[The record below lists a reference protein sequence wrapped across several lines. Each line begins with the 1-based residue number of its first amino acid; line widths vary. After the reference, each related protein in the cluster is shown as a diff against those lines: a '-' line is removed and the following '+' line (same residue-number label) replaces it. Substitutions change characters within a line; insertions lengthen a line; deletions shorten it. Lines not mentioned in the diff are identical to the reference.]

1 METTFLQKLAT
12 EINQKHP
19 TSLED
24 VCMVFPSKRSGLF
37 FKKEL
42 AKQKK
47 QTFWAPEIVTID
59 IFIESLSGL
68 KMIDPLEQLFELYE
82 VHKELKIQPPLSFDR
97 FIDTGK
103 IILADFN
110 DIDMALANY
119 ESLFD
124 NVTEHIALGN
134 WDLEKTGTEKLTEKY
149 LSAYSDLPKYY
160 VAYQDRLLKAG
171 KAYQGLVYRSIKNT
185 IEKGEGQKF
194 DEALKKWNHIYVAG
208 LNALTTAE
216 RYLFDWLATKKD
228 MDIFFEAESQMLNDY
243 DQESGL
249 FIREFYKKQKE
260 DFKWVADH
268 VSNSSKEIK
277 SYSLNGNIAMARMVG
292 ELFTANQSLTNSSD
306 TAIILADEGL
316 LMPVLESLPARV
328 GDVNVTLGFPL
339 GLTTF
344 MSFAEQ
350 LFGMQKLASIRRG
363 ERHFYF
369 KDVMKVLTNPIIM
382 AMYGKEGYFEKL
394 TKKLVKSN
402 LVWIKE
408 AELRPMIQEN
418 SPSGTLEMAFM
429 DWKKEPLLSINF
441 LSFCLKTYQDR
452 MELSKEQDDVLVEQ
466 MYFFK
471 TSITKL
477 KGYLMVYSTDISL
490 ESIRRIFKHVVSKIQ
505 VPFSGEP
512 LAGIQ
517 IMGLLETRM
526 LSFKNVVFV
535 SVNEGVIPAKGGSQ
549 SFLPWNLRS
558 AFKIQTHRDR
568 ESIFAYHFYRILS
581 QAENVH
587 LIYDSS
593 TSGVGSQEKSRFV
606 RQIEQEWPDLS
617 SDIRFSNRIGIFEDD
632 NLERPNYIEKTPD
645 VIANIKK
652 YLTERGLSPSAL
664 NTYVE
669 SPIDFYYGN
678 VLGIRTPDEV
688 QEDLEH
694 NTFGSIVHNCLE
706 KFYIPFEKQVL
717 SSSKLKDALKWVNDI
732 IQEEFTE
739 VIPNHS
745 QGKHFLSY
753 YSVEQYVKRF
763 IKLDIEFIE
772 KSEFPI
778 TLLANELNLKGELKI
793 GDLSIKFGG
802 KADRVEQR
810 SGTYYVIDYKSG
822 AVKSSDLSITNWE
835 DLTPEKYKPKF
846 VQLMMYAWLVQQQL
860 GAKQVISG
868 IYTLRD
874 TQLNLLEAK
883 VNKQALLGKEEL
895 VEYEA
900 FLRGM
905 VAEMLN
911 EEVPLKRNEEYQFS
925 VF

>member
-1 METTFLQKLAT
+1 METTFLVKLAH

-19 TSLED
+19 VSFED

-42 AKQKK
+42 AKQKG

-68 KMIDPLEQLFELYE
+68 KVIDPLEQLFELYE
-82 VHKELKIQPPLSFDR
+82 VHKELKIQPQLSFDR
-97 FIDTGK
+97 FIDIGK

-110 DIDMALANY
+110 DIDMALVHA
-119 ESLFD
+119 ESLFN
-124 NVTEHIALGN
+124 NVTEHVALGN
-134 WDLEKTGTEKLTEKY
+134 WDLEKSGTEKLTEKY
-149 LSAYSDLPKYY
+149 LSSYADLPKYY
-160 VAYQDRLLKAG
+160 QAYKERLLNSG
-171 KAYQGLVYRSIKNT
+171 KAYQGLVYRSIKNA
-185 IEKGEGQKF
+185 IETGDSNQF
-194 DEALKKWNHIYVAG
+194 DDVLSKWDHIYVAG

-216 RYLFDWLATKKD
+216 RYLFDWLAKKKD
-228 MDIFFEAESQMLNDY
+228 MDIFFEAENQMLNDY

-249 FIREFYKKQKE
+249 FIREFHKKQKA
-260 DFKWVADH
+260 DFKWMSDH
-268 VSNSSKEIK
+268 VTNSSKEIK

-292 ELFTANQSLTNSSD
+292 ELFSENESLTNSSE

-344 MSFAEQ
+344 MSFSEQ
-350 LFGMQKLASIRRG
+350 LFGMQKLASLRAG

-408 AELRPMIQEN
+408 SELQTMIKEISESSN
-418 SPSGTLEMAFM
+418 LGLAFM
-429 DWKKEPLLSINF
+429 DWKKEPLLSVNF

-452 MELSKEQDDVLVEQ
+452 IEVSKEQDDVLVEQ

-477 KGYLMVYSTDISL
+477 KGYLTSYSTNISL
-490 ESIRRIFKHVVSKIQ
+490 ESIRRIFKQVVSKIQ

-558 AFKIQTHRDR
+558 AFKIQTHQDR

-581 QAENVH
+581 QADNIH

-606 RQIEQEWPDLS
+606 RQIEQEWPALS
-617 SDIRFSNRIGIFEDD
+617 SDIMFSHHLGVFEDD
-632 NLERPNYIEKTPD
+632 NIERPDFIQKTPD
-645 VIANIKK
+645 VIANIKR
-652 YLTERGLSPSAL
+652 YLTQKGLSPSAL
-664 NTYVE
+664 NTYAE
-669 SPIDFYYGN
+669 SPVDFYYGN
-678 VLGIRTPDEV
+678 VLGIKTPDEV

-706 KFYIPFEKQVL
+706 KFYIPFEKEVL
-717 SSSKLKDALKWVNDI
+717 SASKLKEALKSVEAI
-732 IQEEFTE
+732 IEDEFTKI
-739 VIPNHS
+739 IPNHS

-753 YSVEQYVKRF
+753 YSVAQYVKRF
-763 IKLDIEFIE
+763 LALDIAFID
-772 KSEFPI
+772 KSIFPI
-778 TLLANELNLKGELKI
+778 TLIANELELKGKLKI
-793 GDLSIKFGG
+793 AGLPILFGG
-802 KADRVEQR
+802 KADRVELR
-810 SGTYYVIDYKSG
+810 SGVHFVIDYKSG
-822 AVKSSDLSITNWE
+822 SVQPSDLSISQWD
-835 DLTPEKYKPKF
+835 DLTSEKYKPKF
-846 VQLMMYAWLVQQQL
+846 VQLMMYAWLTQQQL
-860 GAKQVISG
+860 EAKQVVSG

-874 TQLNLLEAK
+874 TSLNLLEAK
-883 VNKQALLGKEEL
+883 VNKNPMIGKEERKDF
-895 VEYEA
+895 ES
-900 FLRGM
+900 FLTKM
-905 VAEMLN
+905 VVEMLD
-911 EEVPLKRNEEYQFS
+911 ESLPLIRNEEYQFS